1 MAETIIYILFSL
13 PGLTILIAAVLLI
26 FKVRFSARIKASM
39 IVMLVVVALSM
50 LFYAQYYNVNLTSRY
65 SWGFDFLYCLLTPFC
80 APLYYLFINC
90 LTDIK
95 RRPTVNA
102 LVFLPS
108 VIYAVL
114 VITGQILMNSAER
127 HAYICNEILGQNI
140 QMDPSV
146 AYEWMV
152 LTGQTIFDVFMPVQ
166 AILVIIYG
174 EFRLNTY
181 IAILKKYQSINET
194 GKTLKMREIHV
205 LSILI
210 LVTGM
215 IMSAIPMN
223 ESVDHIWL
231 VAVAVLGQIIMVSL
245 IVSYVMRLELS
256 VEDMSE
262 VIEEPVI
269 PVRPVS
275 PVIPFKAV
283 SPVSP
288 VSPASVDMHIQPV
301 VRAAEPAP
309 SSLMEKIDEA
319 MTVDNLFLQSDLSLI
334 SLCERVGTNR
344 TYASRAIKDAKG
356 CNFSDYVNRFRLDYA
371 LEIMKNTPKD
381 KIIVQNIAV
390 QCGCGSIQTFYR
402 YFKLFYNETPTQWIE
417 RNK

>member
-26 FKVRFSARIKASM
+26 FKARFSARMKASM
-39 IVMLVVVALSM
+39 TVMLVVVALSM
-50 LFYAQYYNVNLTSRY
+50 LFYAQYYNVYLTSRY

-140 QMDPSV
+140 QMEPSV

-181 IAILKKYQSINET
+181 IAILRKYQSINET

-231 VAVAVLGQIIMVSL
+231 VTVAVLGQIIMVSL

-262 VIEEPVI
+262 VLEEPVI
-269 PVRPVS
+269 PIRPVS
-275 PVIPFKAV
+275 PVIPVKAV
-283 SPVSP
+283 SPVI
-288 VSPASVDMHIQPV
+288 PASVDMHIQPV
-301 VRAAEPAP
+301 VRDAEPAP

>member
-26 FKVRFSARIKASM
+26 FKARFSARMKASM
-39 IVMLVVVALSM
+39 TVMLVVVALSM
-50 LFYAQYYNVNLTSRY
+50 LFYAQYYNVYLTSRY

-256 VEDMSE
+256 AEDMSE

-275 PVIPFKAV
+275 PVIPVKAV
-283 SPVSP
+283 NPVI
-288 VSPASVDMHIQPV
+288 PASVDMHIQPV
-301 VRAAEPAP
+301 VRDAEPAP

-371 LEIMKNTPKD
+371 LEIMKKTPKD

>member
-275 PVIPFKAV
+275 PVIPVKAV
-283 SPVSP
+283 SPVI
-288 VSPASVDMHIQPV
+288 PASVDMHIQPV
-301 VRAAEPAP
+301 VRDAEPAP